1 MKRDSLGSC
10 ESHDTPSR
18 RSVRGANRRAS
29 VTGLLLVAA
38 LAAFGTMASCTR
50 KVSQKQCD
58 ELLDRF
64 SELVVK
70 ERMPDA
76 GAETLAAERTRERS
90 EAKSDD
96 AFKNCTSEVQA
107 DEHACAMKATSSEA
121 LIKCLE

>member
-1 MKRDSLGSC
+1 MTNAHS
-10 ESHDTPSR
+10 PP
-18 RSVRGANRRAS
+18 SVRVAKGRRIC
-29 VTGLLLVAA
+29 VTGLLLVAS
-38 LAAFGTMASCTR
+38 LASFGGAMSCR
-50 KVSQKQCD
+50 KKVSQKQCD

-76 GAETLAAERTRERS
+76 GAEALASERVRERG

-96 AFKNCTSEVQA
+96 AFKNCTSEVQL
-107 DEHACAMKATSSEA
+107 DEHACAMKAASSEA

>member
-1 MKRDSLGSC
+1 M
-10 ESHDTPSR
+10 
-18 RSVRGANRRAS
+18 
-29 VTGLLLVAA
+29 GLLLVAT
-38 LAAFGTMASCTR
+38 LAAAGSLTACR
-50 KVSQKQCD
+50 KKVSQKQCD

-76 GAETLAAERTRERS
+76 GAESLATERVRERG

-96 AFKNCTSEVQA
+96 AFKNCTSEVQLA
-107 DEHACAMKATSSEA
+107 EHACAMKAATSEA

>member
-1 MKRDSLGSC
+1 MEAKSSTVFTTPQPVHLRKRPWPT
-10 ESHDTPSR
+10 E
-18 RSVRGANRRAS
+18 
-29 VTGLLLVAA
+29 
-38 LAAFGTMASCTR
+38 
-50 KVSQKQCD
+50 
-58 ELLDRF
+58 RF

-76 GAETLAAERTRERS
+76 GPEVLTAERARERN

-107 DEHACAMKATSSEA
+107 DEHACAMKAASSEA

>member
-1 MKRDSLGSC
+1 MKNAQ
-10 ESHDTPSR
+10 
-18 RSVRGANRRAS
+18 RSFAVRGAGGRRIS
-29 VTGLLLVAA
+29 VLGLLLVAS
-38 LAAFGTMASCTR
+38 LASFGSSTSCKR
-50 KVSQKQCD
+50 KVSQTQCD

-76 GAETLAAERTRERS
+76 GADALAAERVRERG

-107 DEHACAMKATSSEA
+107 NEHACAMKAATSEA

>member
-1 MKRDSLGSC
+1 MNNAQRSS
-10 ESHDTPSR
+10 
-18 RSVRGANRRAS
+18 SVRAAKGRRIG
-29 VTGLLLVAA
+29 VTGLLLAASVAS
-38 LAAFGTMASCTR
+38 FGSTASCR
-50 KVSQKQCD
+50 KKVSQKQCD

-76 GAETLAAERTRERS
+76 GAEQLAAERVRERG
-90 EAKSDD
+90 EAKNDD

-107 DEHACAMKATSSEA
+107 DEHACAIKAASSEA

>member
-1 MKRDSLGSC
+1 MRGSVIV
-10 ESHDTPSR
+10 H
-18 RSVRGANRRAS
+18 
-29 VTGLLLVAA
+29 LLFAGVA
-38 LAAFGTMASCTR
+38 LSSMASCR
-50 KVSQKQCD
+50 KKVSAKQCD
-58 ELLDRF
+58 ELLERF

-76 GAETLAAERTRERS
+76 GPEVLTAERARERN

-107 DEHACAMKATSSEA
+107 DEHACAMKAPTSEA

>member
-1 MKRDSLGSC
+1 M
-10 ESHDTPSR
+10 
-18 RSVRGANRRAS
+18 S
-29 VTGLLLVAA
+29 VTGLLVLAA
-38 LAAFGTMASCTR
+38 LAASGSVASCKK
-50 KVSQKQCD
+50 KVSQSQCD

-64 SELVVK
+64 AGLVVK

-76 GAETLAAERTRERS
+76 GVETLAAERTRERS

-107 DEHACAMKATSSEA
+107 SEHACAMKATSSEA

>member
-1 MKRDSLGSC
+1 MDRTNAQTASNERGG
-10 ESHDTPSR
+10 TAR
-18 RSVRGANRRAS
+18 RIGITLV
-29 VTGLLLVAA
+29 LLVASIA
-38 LAAFGTMASCTR
+38 TVGVSASCR
-50 KVSQKQCD
+50 KKVSQKQCD

-76 GAETLAAERTRERS
+76 GAEALAAERVRERG

-96 AFKNCTSEVQA
+96 AFKNCTSEVQL
-107 DEHACAMKATSSEA
+107 DEHACAMKAASSEA

>member
-1 MKRDSLGSC
+1 MRIGK
-10 ESHDTPSR
+10 TI
-18 RSVRGANRRAS
+18 V
-29 VTGLLLVAA
+29 LLLAIAA
-38 LAAFGTMASCTR
+38 TAGSTVSCKK

-76 GAETLAAERTRERS
+76 GAEALAAERVRERS
-90 EAKSDD
+90 EAKGDD
-96 AFKNCTSEVQA
+96 AFKNCTSEVQV
-107 DEHACAMKATSSEA
+107 DEHACAMKAASSEA